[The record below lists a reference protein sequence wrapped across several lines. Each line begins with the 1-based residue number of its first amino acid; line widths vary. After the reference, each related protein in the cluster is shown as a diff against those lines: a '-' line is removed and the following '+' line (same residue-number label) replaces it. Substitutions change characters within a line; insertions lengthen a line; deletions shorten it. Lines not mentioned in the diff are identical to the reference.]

1 MFVRVEALLNVGRA
15 LGRNNFDVLLPEGFK
30 LSDLLKAIKVPGKGT
45 VYEMMIDENGHLD
58 SHYDLELNDQRIHE
72 DMLDKE
78 LKEHDLIIMSDIIHV
93 PGGAFAAV

>member
-58 SHYDLELNDQRIHE
+58 SHY
-72 DMLDKE
+72 
-78 LKEHDLIIMSDIIHV
+78 EHDLIIMSDIIHV